1 MNQYHLYSPVGK
13 AKHSVRSFFF
23 NRSHSA
29 RRQADCPE
37 SLRSQFLEQVVYKA
51 RKKKSIDY
59 FAIKSVEKSQ
69 RERALQEVEV
79 LSSLSHPGIVQFVSF
94 YETSRHV
101 WLILEYC
108 VGGNLQELLQQ
119 VGYLD

>member
-1 MNQYHLYSPVGK
+1 MST
-13 AKHSVRSFFF
+13 F
-23 NRSHSA
+23 
-29 RRQADCPE
+29 
-37 SLRSQFLEQVVYKA
+37 EQVVYKA
-51 RKKKSIDY
+51 RRKKSIDY

-69 RERALQEVEV
+69 RERALQEIEA

-119 VGYLD
+119 VGYFNSISAHPIFNVKSRAFKITYVFSISE